1 MRLVQIC
8 LSFLILP
15 VAWAQQNRPA
25 PPKPADARAP
35 LTRSSF
41 STNGLHNEQ
50 VLTDFYTGNFVD
62 IPFDREN
69 LPFLTLF
76 QAYLESYAT
85 RCAAYLPP
93 NKVEMTRQEC
103 ARESYQV
110 NQYGARVGTS
120 TCVEYRTVGTGLYAD
135 PVLYNAKGEVDRVA
149 ALSVVKDT
157 LKLMTQKNPLEGA
170 LNTLKDTQVQADDMN
185 RLLGQN
191 ACTSPGVKRFQENLR
206 LFALGKQ
213 PIPLSGASETTR
225 AQPPAGAPGKDQNY
239 TRFLEDLVQDQSKGW
254 FMNRY
259 VSGSTSNVAVTS
271 RDAAGRPTKIV
282 GHYLFNGRSQGSVT
296 LDFDDGLPSCMY
308 FFDLPTTCKTPNR
321 RIVTAYSSGSYQQ

>member
-1 MRLVQIC
+1 MRLRQIG
-8 LSFLILP
+8 LSLLVLP

-25 PPKPADARAP
+25 PPKSADARAP

-41 STNGLHNEQ
+41 SAAGLSNEK

-103 ARESYQV
+103 AQESYQV
-110 NQYGARVGTS
+110 NQYGARTGVS
-120 TCVEYRTVGTGLYAD
+120 TCVSYRTVGTGLYAD
-135 PVLYNAKGEVDRVA
+135 PVLYDAKGEVDRVA

-170 LNTLKDTQVQADDMN
+170 LNTLKETQVQANDMN
-185 RLLGQN
+185 RLLAQN
-191 ACTSPGVKRFQENLR
+191 SCTSPGVKRFQENLR

-213 PIPLSGASETTR
+213 PIPLSGSQPDHTSPRRRRSRERSELH
-225 AQPPAGAPGKDQNY
+225 A
-239 TRFLEDLVQDQSKGW
+239 LL
-254 FMNRY
+254 
-259 VSGSTSNVAVTS
+259 
-271 RDAAGRPTKIV
+271 GRPGPGPIEGVVHESLCKREHIQRG
-282 GHYLFNGRSQGSVT
+282 GHVARLGGPSGKVSRTLFVQWTEPGFS
-296 LDFDDGLPSCMY
+296 D
-308 FFDLPTTCKTPNR
+308 
-321 RIVTAYSSGSYQQ
+321 A

>member
-1 MRLVQIC
+1 MWNI
-8 LSFLILP
+8 
-15 VAWAQQNRPA
+15 
-25 PPKPADARAP
+25 ARWE
-35 LTRSSF
+35 R
-41 STNGLHNEQ
+41 
-50 VLTDFYTGNFVD
+50 
-62 IPFDREN
+62 
-69 LPFLTLF
+69 
-76 QAYLESYAT
+76 
-85 RCAAYLPP
+85 
-93 NKVEMTRQEC
+93 
-103 ARESYQV
+103 
-110 NQYGARVGTS
+110 
-120 TCVEYRTVGTGLYAD
+120 GLYAD
-135 PVLYNAKGEVDRVA
+135 PVLYDAKGEVDRVA

-225 AQPPAGAPGKDQNY
+225 TQPPAGAPGKDQNY

-259 VSGSTSNVAVTS
+259 VTGSTANVGVTS

-321 RIVTAYSSGSYQQ
+321 RIVAAYSSGSYQQ